1 VQRSLIRSARV
12 AAYAGAVLILFCGV
26 VFLLVPYSSW
36 ALNLATQATASYF
49 RAAAFP
55 KLMSARVPSCSI
67 SDVWHQAIPVD
78 ENLSKSAIAARIRVL
93 QRDGDLAE
101 MDTPNGRF
109 WIPER
114 DTPTL
119 PEMIDEQ
126 QRDIYESGDR
136 GVRAGD
142 VVLDCG
148 ANVGVFTRHALE
160 RGARKVIAIDPA
172 PGAIEC
178 LRRNFRAEIAS
189 GRVLVYPKGVW
200 NKEEML
206 ELTTNPALA
215 STANSVAINRGARGT
230 MVPLTTI
237 DALAGELQ
245 LDRVDF
251 IKMDIEGAEAQ
262 ALEGGRITI
271 GRYHPRMAIA
281 LEHRQHDLEGLT
293 DTVHRLWPD
302 LIIEDGPCT
311 RIIDRIQPEVLFVH

>member
-1 VQRSLIRSARV
+1 M
-12 AAYAGAVLILFCGV
+12 
-26 VFLLVPYSSW
+26 VFLLIPYSSW
-36 ALNLATQATASYF
+36 ALNLATQATASYL

-55 KLMSARVPSCSI
+55 KLMSGRVSSCSI
-67 SDVWHQAIPVD
+67 SDVWHHANPVD
-78 ENLSKSAIAARIRVL
+78 ENLSKSALAGRIRVL
-93 QRDGDLAE
+93 QRDGGLAE
-101 MDTPNGRF
+101 MDTPAGRF

-114 DTPTL
+114 DAPTL

-126 QRDIYESGDR
+126 QRDIYESGGR

-160 RGARKVIAIDPA
+160 RGAKKVIAIDPA

-237 DALAGELQ
+237 DALVGELR

-251 IKMDIEGAEAQ
+251 IKMDIEGAEGQ

-271 GRYHPRMAIA
+271 GRYRPRMAIA
-281 LEHRQHDLEGLT
+281 LEHRQEDLEALT
-293 DTVHRLWPD
+293 NTVHRLWPD
-302 LIIEDGPCT
+302 LTIEDGPCT
-311 RIIDRIQPEVLFVH
+311 RIIDRIQPEALFVH